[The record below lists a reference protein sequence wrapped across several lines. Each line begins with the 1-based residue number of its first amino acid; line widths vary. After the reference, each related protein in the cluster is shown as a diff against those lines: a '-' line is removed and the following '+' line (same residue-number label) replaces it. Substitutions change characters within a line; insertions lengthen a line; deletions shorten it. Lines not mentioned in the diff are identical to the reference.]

1 MSQNPY
7 ALNGN
12 GDYRNGYND
21 SDPYLASRVGQL
33 RDRSNESSSRSRERA
48 EEAPPRRAGRP
59 GGYGGY
65 GGLGDTRAYQPSPVG
80 RPADLE
86 RRRANRRSADRDGWD
101 QSRSRSRPDGS
112 PGFGDGTR
120 QMEDVLGYIDRQW
133 AFMTERDCVPV
144 QVALKLLDTS
154 SLGLAN
160 QYGQFKDTNQQL
172 HDALKTI
179 VNEHH
184 QGFNSSIGT
193 FHKIQSSIQ
202 ASQTRVR
209 DLKDS
214 LIQARFN
221 LSTTKPELKGFAT
234 TSQNYDDMLQVLSL
248 IEELQL
254 VPEKLEGRISEK
266 RFISAVEVLQD
277 ALRLIRRSDMENIGA
292 LSDLRVY
299 LSNQEHSLTDI
310 LIEELH
316 SHLYLKSP
324 YCENRWKVH
333 TQAQSKSGG
342 SDAPTSILDSGR
354 RHLYEFLDGLDT
366 SAQMTEDVNRN
377 PEADTFRYIELVLE
391 SLNKLGR
398 LETAMESIEQ
408 RMPVELFRIV
418 EKSNNE
424 VDQRYPSSLRG
435 FSSNQQIAIEMFTG
449 SADARSRVLRD
460 LLWTIYA
467 RFEAVAEGHR
477 AVHDIVAGIAKRDG
491 LRDSAS
497 LTGSF
502 RELWKLYQN
511 EIRSLL
517 HDYLATDGGGYGTG
531 SGGERGGSVFQRS
544 QRDRQKAWL
553 HEKMFRLADLDNKAT
568 ELATE
573 REDLEAIL
581 KSSVPGLVS
590 DFRKQ
595 DGSSSADNNNL
606 QDGSATG
613 HKLLIDPTVFNM
625 GILLPPSLT
634 FLDRL
639 KEIVP
644 PGPDIVM
651 STLTSFLDDFLVNVF
666 QPQLDETLMDLC
678 AQIFVEL
685 DAFQVD
691 GQWETHA
698 QKPVF
703 KGTIRFSNLIFAVCK
718 MLSSLPHDQA
728 FSQLILTQMSTY
740 FDKCRGWFK
749 ALVSRPQSQ
758 SSGGR
763 TLKTS
768 AFLAESGDLSD
779 IVSALCSDTSP
790 DVPTFQQLLEKE
802 VGQLVRLTQERPLE
816 DADLVSDRKNIA
828 ALCLLHTSMK
838 WLAARCKSLRYIS
851 NRAID
856 SSRNASRSGP
866 KRRWISLN
874 SDNNGNNLNF
884 SSLDEITAHL
894 PLNPDTATQ
903 FDAVLNNY
911 HWLADLVLRTLHLEL
926 RLHTLHHLVR
936 ALAGTFAL
944 PHPAAAPD
952 QAILTLTTDL
962 TAADEEL
969 ATYLPPAAHR
979 RAVTRGLG
987 TFTDAVLVHRATA
1000 SIAIMN
1006 SNGCGRL
1013 QLDVLVLQQHL
1024 KNVEPAAALPRIAEW
1039 LDLFAKGADAVV
1051 ARAREAKEKG
1061 DEGVC
1066 GFTYEEM
1073 KALVELC
1080 YSEAVKGEKRD
1091 VAVGAKRGMDDH
1103 LLQLSEYM
1111 WHT

>member
-1 MSQNPY
+1 MSRNPY

-21 SDPYLASRVGQL
+21 SDPYLSNRVGQL
-33 RDRSNESSSRSRERA
+33 RDPSNDSSSRSRERT
-48 EEAPPRRAGRP
+48 EEQPSRRAGRP

-65 GGLGDTRAYQPSPVG
+65 GGFGDIRNYQPSPVG
-80 RPADLE
+80 KPTELE
-86 RRRANRRSADRDGWD
+86 RRRANQRSGDKEKWNN
-101 QSRSRSRPDGS
+101 SRSRSRPEGS
-112 PGFGDGTR
+112 PDVGDGTR

-133 AFMTERDCVPV
+133 AFMTERECVPV
-144 QVALKLLDTS
+144 QIALKLLDTS

-202 ASQTRVR
+202 VSQARVR
-209 DLKDS
+209 DLKES
-214 LIQARFN
+214 LVQARFN
-221 LSTTKPELKGFAT
+221 LSTTKPELKGFAS

-248 IEELQL
+248 IEEVQL

-333 TQAQSKSGG
+333 TQAQSKGGG
-342 SDAPTSILDSGR
+342 SDAPSSILDSGR

-377 PEADTFRYIELVLE
+377 PEADTFRYIQLILE
-391 SLNKLGR
+391 SLNKMGR

-418 EKSNNE
+418 EKSNTE
-424 VDQRYPSSLRG
+424 VDQRHPSSLRG
-435 FSSNQQIAIEMFTG
+435 FTSTQQVGIEMITSG
-449 SADARSRVLRD
+449 TDARSRVLRD

-467 RFEAVAEGHR
+467 KFEAIAEGHR
-477 AVHDIVAGIAKRDG
+477 AVHDIVAGISRRDG
-491 LRDSAS
+491 MRDTATV
-497 LTGSF
+497 TGNF
-502 RELWKLYQN
+502 KELWKLYQN
-511 EIRSLL
+511 EMAPMVQE
-517 HDYLATDGGGYGTG
+517 LAANEAEA
-531 SGGERGGSVFQRS
+531 SSSEANAIE
-544 QRDRQKAWL
+544 QK
-553 HEKMFRLADLDNKAT
+553 LADLDNKAT

-590 DFRKQ
+590 DSRKQ
-595 DGSSSADNNNL
+595 DIIVSTDTNTL

-625 GILLPPSLT
+625 GVLLPLSLT

-685 DAFQVD
+685 DAFQTD
-691 GQWETHA
+691 AQWETYA
-698 QKPVF
+698 QKPIF
-703 KGTIRFSNLIFAVCK
+703 KGTIRFYNLVSAVCN

-728 FSQLILTQMSTY
+728 FSQLIITQMSTY

-749 ALVSRPQSQ
+749 AMVSRPQSQ
-758 SSGGR
+758 GGGGR
-763 TLKTS
+763 TLKAAALS
-768 AFLAESGDLSD
+768 AESGDLSD
-779 IVSALCSDTSP
+779 IVSALSDPSL
-790 DVPTFQQLLEKE
+790 DGGASQQLIDKE
-802 VGQLVRLTQERPLE
+802 VEHLVLSTRERPLE
-816 DADLVSDRKNIA
+816 DSDLISDRKNIA
-828 ALCLLHTSMK
+828 ALCLLYTSMK
-838 WLAARCKSLRYIS
+838 WLGARAKSLRYIS
-851 NRAID
+851 NRAVD
-856 SSRNASRSGP
+856 SSRNTSRSGP
-866 KRRWISLN
+866 KRRWTTLGSSESSPS
-874 SDNNGNNLNF
+874 SD
-884 SSLDEITAHL
+884 LDDRSAYL
-894 PLNPDTATQ
+894 PLNPETAQ
-903 FDAVLNNY
+903 VFDGVVNNY
-911 HWLADLVLRTLHLEL
+911 QYLADLVLRTLHLEL
-926 RLHTLHHLVR
+926 RVHTLHHLTSSLTGAY
-936 ALAGTFAL
+936 ALSCPVGE
-944 PHPAAAPD
+944 PD
-952 QAILTLTTDL
+952 SGILTLNADL
-962 TAADEEL
+962 NGFDEEL
-969 ATYLPPAAHR
+969 STYFRLAQR
-979 RAVTRGLG
+979 RFVTTGLG
-987 TFTDAVLVHRATA
+987 ALMDALLLHAAARVNT
-1000 SIAIMN
+1000 MN
-1006 SNGCGRL
+1006 EHGCGRM
-1013 QLDVLVLQQHL
+1013 QLGILVLQQNL
-1024 KNVEPAAALPRIAEW
+1024 KNIEPTASLHRSAEFFALFSQGP
-1039 LDLFAKGADAVV
+1039 DAVV
-1051 ARAREAKEKG
+1051 GRAKEAQAAREKG
-1061 DEGVC
+1061 EELGAVVFSYD
-1066 GFTYEEM
+1066 EM
-1073 KALVELC
+1073 KVLVELC
-1080 YSEAVKGEKRD
+1080 YSEAVRGDKRD
-1091 VAVGAKRGMDDH
+1091 VAVSAKRAMDDH

-1111 WHT
+1111 WQT